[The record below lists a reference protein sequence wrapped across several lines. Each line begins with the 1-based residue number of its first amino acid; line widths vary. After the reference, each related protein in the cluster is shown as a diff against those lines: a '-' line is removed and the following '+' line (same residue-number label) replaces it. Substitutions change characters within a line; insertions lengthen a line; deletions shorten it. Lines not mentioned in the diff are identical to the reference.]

1 MIIRM
6 IATALIQCTIRTHAG
21 WMTFALDGACA
32 SLAARLDMVVPSL
45 DTSIRVIRREPL
57 LRYCNKNDQVGAR
70 RVRRS
75 QKNEPDCPGSPLPIL
90 MGTRSGCAGGYDAG
104 ISTGSTTWITPL
116 DWLTFEILT
125 GDEPPFASTI

>member
-75 QKNEPDCPGSPLPIL
+75 QKNEPDCPRSPLPIL
-90 MGTRSGCAGGYDAG
+90 MGAPSGCPGGFYAGVR
-104 ISTGSTTWITPL
+104 TVSTTWVTPL
-116 DWLTFEILT
+116 GSFTFRNRT
-125 GDEPPFASTI
+125 V